1 MQSKIKKVNS
11 KSKEESGMIIE
22 RRFTAAGEDPFG
34 SFNLPSS
41 CAEHGVL
48 AHDRPKCHPCRGKTH
63 DSRFP
68 IFGSPNNLALAH
80 EKTTLEKYI
89 LQKVPPVHEKPG
101 FSNCG

>member
-41 CAEHGVL
+41 CADHGVL
-48 AHDRPKCHPCRGKTH
+48 AP
-63 DSRFP
+63 
-68 IFGSPNNLALAH
+68 
-80 EKTTLEKYI
+80 
-89 LQKVPPVHEKPG
+89 
-101 FSNCG
+101 